1 VELVIYYVIIRI
13 LKGEILMRGK
23 TRRNLILASIMVI
36 LVLISFI
43 TFKPENDNSSKE
55 LVKRVIETAV
65 VYGQIPDYSLIK
77 DKKNI
82 IISSEIIDSNRLPA
96 LPNIKLIVLSPTE
109 IKRKANKD
117 GDFLYLKFRKIDINN
132 WSARLAIDNTW
143 ALSDNSKVDYL
154 SGGGMTIKFYNLF
167 GKWFQKK
174 SIEMWIS

>member
-1 VELVIYYVIIRI
+1 
-13 LKGEILMRGK
+13 MRGK
-23 TRRNLILASIMVI
+23 TKINLILTSITII
-36 LVLISFI
+36 LVLISFV
-43 TFKPENDNSSKE
+43 TFKPENVNLNKE

-82 IISSEIIDSNRLPA
+82 IISSKIIDSNLLPV

-109 IKRKANKD
+109 IKKKANKE
-117 GDFLYLKFRKIDINN
+117 GDFLYFIFRKIDINN
-132 WSARLAIDNTW
+132 WNAKLTLDNTW
-143 ALSDNSKVDYL
+143 AVSDNSKGDYL

-174 SIEMWIS
+174 SNEMWTS

>member
-1 VELVIYYVIIRI
+1 
-13 LKGEILMRGK
+13 MRGK
-23 TRRNLILASIMVI
+23 TKRNLVLASILII
-36 LVLISFI
+36 LVLIPLV
-43 TFKPENDNSSKE
+43 TFKPENANSNKE

-82 IISSEIIDSNRLPA
+82 IISSEIIDSNLLPV

-109 IKRKANKD
+109 IKKKANKE
-117 GDFLYLKFRKIDINN
+117 GAFLYLKFRKIDINN
-132 WSARLAIDNTW
+132 WNAKLTLDNTW
-143 ALSDNSKVDYL
+143 AVSDNSKVHYL